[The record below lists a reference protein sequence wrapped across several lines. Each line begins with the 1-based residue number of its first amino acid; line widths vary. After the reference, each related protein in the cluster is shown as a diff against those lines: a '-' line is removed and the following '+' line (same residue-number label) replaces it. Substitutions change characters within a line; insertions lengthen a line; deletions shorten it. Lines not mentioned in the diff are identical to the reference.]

1 MANLGEYS
9 YRTNC
14 GKNSQ
19 TLPSQLFLC
28 GNKNKEPKK
37 QKGYPIVPQKT

>member
-28 GNKNKEPKK
+28 GNKNTELKNGEA
-37 QKGYPIVPQKT
+37 

>member
-19 TLPSQLFLC
+19 TLPSQLFSC
-28 GNKNKEPKK
+28 GNKNIEHKK
-37 QKGYPIVPQKT
+37 GKGYLNVPQKT